1 MGALAIFQGKSNGVP
16 AARKGLVDL
25 VEKIGQQADE
35 LVTLTAGRRRL
46 QDQLEIVDGA
56 RNELES
62 IVAQE
67 SHSLVDRIKSATD
80 WALSACGG
88 PRATRIS
95 ESLAAS
101 RLQKNIGDRAAV
113 ELDAE
118 IEKLK
123 VELEA
128 LHAEKPA
135 AIHAVLVEAAS
146 GYRADLASIADDLR
160 QTLSILAALDAIT
173 LAPTG
178 DWVPQRRVVVELPNV
193 GGQAAQAV
201 VAPHSAIERAK
212 AIWSEFALELDADPI
227 ASVSSLEFPHV
238 TGAEDDG
245 RIVYAELSASER
257 HRVDVLA
264 AHTHHQ
270 AGVK

>member
-1 MGALAIFQGKSNGVP
+1 MGALTLFKSNSNGVP
-16 AARKGLVDL
+16 AARRGLIDL
-25 VEKIGQQADE
+25 VEKIDRRADE

-128 LHAEKPA
+128 LHAQKPA
-135 AIHAVLVEAAS
+135 AIHAVMVESAQ

-173 LAPTG
+173 SAPSG
-178 DWVPQRRVVVELPNV
+178 DWVPQRRIVVELPSI

-201 VAPHSAIERAK
+201 VAPHSAIERAR
-212 AIWSEFALELDADPI
+212 AIWSEFEIELDADAMSTI
-227 ASVSSLEFPHV
+227 ASLNFPHV
-238 TGAEDDG
+238 TGSEDDG
-245 RIVYAELSASER
+245 KILYTEYTATER
-257 HRVDVLA
+257 RRQDVLA
-264 AHTHHQ
+264 SHNQ
-270 AGVK
+270 GVK

>member
-1 MGALAIFQGKSNGVP
+1 MGALAIFKNGGNGVP
-16 AARKGLVDL
+16 ASRRGLIDLVDL
-25 VEKIGQQADE
+25 IDRRSDD
-35 LVTLTAGRRRL
+35 LVKLQAGRRRL
-46 QDQLEIVDGA
+46 QDELELVDGA

-67 SHSLVDRIKSATD
+67 SHTLVDRIKSATD

-101 RLQKNIGDRAAV
+101 RLQKTIGDRAAV

-118 IEKLK
+118 ISSLT
-123 VELEA
+123 VELET
-128 LHAEKPA
+128 LHAQKPA
-135 AIHAVLVEAAS
+135 AIHACMVESAQ

-173 LAPTG
+173 SAPSG

-193 GGQAAQAV
+193 GGMAAQAV
-201 VAPHSAIERAK
+201 VAPHSAIERAT
-212 AIWSEFALELDADPI
+212 AIWSGFALELDADPMATI
-227 ASVSSLEFPHV
+227 ASLEFPHV
-238 TGAEDDG
+238 SGDEDDG
-245 RIVYAELSASER
+245 KILYTEYTATER
-257 HRVDVLA
+257 RRQDVLA
-264 AHTHHQ
+264 SHTH
-270 AGVK
+270 GVK